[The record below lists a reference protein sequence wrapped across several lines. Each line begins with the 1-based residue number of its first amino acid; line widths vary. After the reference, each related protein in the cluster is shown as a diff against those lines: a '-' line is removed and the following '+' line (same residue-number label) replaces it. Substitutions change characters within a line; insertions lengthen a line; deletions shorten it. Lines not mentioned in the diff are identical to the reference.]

1 MESIELNLL
10 NLHQNYKEEFFAGGQ
25 RVQANKGMWL
35 LTPKD
40 RFIDTYYLKMK
51 GEMLKKAMKEEPKKV
66 MKEEPK
72 KKKKAK
78 TKLSD

>member
-1 MESIELNLL
+1 MNEASETKLDKTS
-10 NLHQNYKEEFFAGGQ
+10 KEEFFAGGQ

-72 KKKKAK
+72 KKKKKAK